1 MSDTWIVEAGQ
12 IALAITAVVTLVAL
26 VLCSPVGRWLVRQV
40 REDAEEHRLQQMRRM
55 LDVTM
60 PGYLAPVLYEL
71 RVNGGGSFR
80 DQIVSRLE
88 RIEQQQKLAT
98 RDREDLRGLIED
110 FAQIDGLGREP
121 SDRRDTP

>member
-26 VLCSPVGRWLVRQV
+26 VLRSPVGRWLVRQV

-121 SDRRDTP
+121 SDRRDHP